1 MRSVLFSVSAHSRVW
16 LGHTTHP
23 CCHRGVSGSP
33 AHRTMLPNRP
43 TLLRLPG
50 ERGRGRSFSAGD
62 CGPQPHTGA
71 GGQLL
76 PGRAARAPPSDLFFR
91 VARGAGLAG
100 RVCARRAG
108 GRRPKVSRADCAPA
122 AAAAAGPQPGSGR
135 PDRAGPAPSPR
146 PPAGSLQYLLQL
158 VLAGA
163 GRDAQDVVQLRV
175 GHVRHGGLPGSTRKQ
190 AAERKERDPD
200 HERRRRRPRRR
211 RGDAGGAEL

>member
-1 MRSVLFSVSAHSRVW
+1 M
-16 LGHTTHP
+16 GHTTHP
-23 CCHRGVSGSP
+23 RSGRGVFSSP

-43 TLLRLPG
+43 TPPQLPG
-50 ERGRGRSFSAGD
+50 ERGRGRSLLSAEG

-76 PGRAARAPPSDLFFR
+76 PGPAARAPRSDLFFR

-100 RVCARRAG
+100 RVCAGPG

-122 AAAAAGPQPGSGR
+122 AAAPQPGSGR

-175 GHVRHGGLPGSTRKQ
+175 GHVRHGGLPSSTRKQ

-211 RGDAGGAEL
+211 RGEAGGAEL